1 MPSAAARVGPELA
14 GLAAAAKKEKRRTRS
29 DSHVCHDSP
38 RSTAGPTPEENRWR
52 RRQCVRHA
60 GRMPLVRVKPDDLD
74 QVAAVVHILNAARRV
89 DDPES
94 WPDLVELTA
103 GELAY
108 GWDLEP
114 PEQFLYTPDGAGHPV
129 ASLSVDLPQR
139 DNRHLVGA
147 WIVVHPD
154 HRRLGHG
161 SRLMAE
167 VLRIADEAGRP
178 TIWVQAVEADLG
190 ARAFVERFG
199 FVYASHD
206 ARRRQ
211 VLAEV
216 DPAAVN
222 SLYVTAERAAADYRL
237 ERLLPPIADD
247 LLSELVEVT
256 AAINDAPMGELTYE
270 HEFFDLAR
278 LQDSETARR
287 QRGEHSYRV
296 IARHRETGEVGGH
309 TMVVTH
315 PLRPAVAG
323 QADTAVAR
331 AHRGHRLGLLLKI
344 DMLRWLAEAEPQLEV
359 IETWNNVDNDFMIK
373 VNEALGYRLSQVYAT
388 YELNRAG

>member
-1 MPSAAARVGPELA
+1 MALA
-14 GLAAAAKKEKRRTRS
+14 
-29 DSHVCHDSP
+29 
-38 RSTAGPTPEENRWR
+38 
-52 RRQCVRHA
+52 
-60 GRMPLVRVKPDDLD
+60 RVKPDDLD
-74 QVAAVVHILNAARRV
+74 QVAAVVDILNAARRI

-94 WPDLVELTA
+94 WPDLVELMT

-114 PEQFLYTPDGAGHPV
+114 PEQFLYTPDGADSPV

-161 SRLMAE
+161 SNLMAE
-167 VLRIADEAGRP
+167 VLRIAAEAGRP
-178 TIWVQAVEADLG
+178 TIWVQAVEADQG
-190 ARAFVERFG
+190 ARTFVERFG

-216 DPAAVN
+216 DPEVIDN
-222 SLYVTAERAAADYRL
+222 LYATAERAAADYRL
-237 ERLLPPIADD
+237 ERLVQPIADEV
-247 LLSELVEVT
+247 LTELIEAT
-256 AAINDAPMGELTYE
+256 AAINDAPMGDLTFE
-270 HEFFDLAR
+270 HEVFDLAR

-287 QRGEHSYRV
+287 RRGERSYRV
-296 IARHRETGEVGGH
+296 IARHRETGEIGGH

-344 DMLRWLAEAEPQLEV
+344 DMMRWLAEVEPQIEV
-359 IETWNNVDNDFMIK
+359 IDTWNNVDNDFMIK
-373 VNEALGYRLSQVYAT
+373 VNEALGYRLSQVFAT
-388 YELNRAG
+388 YELNQATQRRD

>member
-1 MPSAAARVGPELA
+1 MAL
-14 GLAAAAKKEKRRTRS
+14 L
-29 DSHVCHDSP
+29 
-38 RSTAGPTPEENRWR
+38 
-52 RRQCVRHA
+52 
-60 GRMPLVRVKPDDLD
+60 RVKPDDLD
-74 QVAAVVHILNAARRV
+74 QVAALADILNAAGRI
-89 DDPES
+89 DDPEG
-94 WPDLVELTA
+94 WPEIVEMLA

-114 PEQFLYTPDGAGHPV
+114 AEQYLYTPDGAEHPV
-129 ASLSVDLPQR
+129 AGLSIDLPQR

-147 WIVVHPD
+147 GIVVHPD
-154 HRRLGHG
+154 HRRQGHG
-161 SRLMAE
+161 TRLMGE
-167 VLRIADEAGRP
+167 VLRIAAEAGRP
-178 TIWVQAVEADLG
+178 TIWAQAVESDHG

-216 DPAAVN
+216 GPEVINGLYATAA
-222 SLYVTAERAAADYRL
+222 RAAADYRL
-237 ERLLPPIADD
+237 ERLLQPIADEV
-247 LLSELVEVT
+247 LSELIEVT
-256 AAINDAPMGELTYE
+256 AAINDAPMGDLTFE
-270 HEFFDLAR
+270 HEVFDLAR

-287 QRGEHSYRV
+287 RRGERSYRV

-344 DMLRWLAEAEPQLEV
+344 DMLRWLAEVEPQIEV
-359 IETWNNVDNDFMIK
+359 IDTWNNVDNDFMIK

-388 YELNRAG
+388 YELNQAT